1 MIIIMKKYGNN
12 SAKIPFI
19 DYRPIICNIY
29 KFQENLVNRLD
40 VYGVNK
46 DF

>member
-19 DYRPIICNIY
+19 DYRPIICDIY
-29 KFQENLVNRLD
+29 EF
-40 VYGVNK
+40 
-46 DF
+46 